1 MANIV
6 SKTGQI
12 PFFMSGPRLVIR
24 ADGRV
29 LAFAVGLDITV
40 SRNVQTVYQ
49 FGQVSPVANQVTLYN
64 GVTGSMQIIK
74 LADVDARAS
83 KEAALPANT
92 NGNGSVAASGNIAV
106 PDING
111 AEGNHFI
118 PKQNI
123 ESSVLNYTSNL
134 QKQLDPELVLLS
146 STFDIEVYQ
155 TYPNPD
161 QDNKYLVKKHFTIK
175 NVRLNSRGTTIAPG
189 SLTSESV
196 GFVGTLFVSEGRDG
210 PDDLPSDQRIDR
222 ADNGA
227 SEG

>member
-1 MANIV
+1 MTIV

-12 PFFMSGPRLVIR
+12 PFFMSGPRMVIK

-40 SRNVQTVYQ
+40 SRQVQTIYQ
-49 FGQVSPVANQVTLYN
+49 FGQVSPVANQATLYN
-64 GVTGSMQIIK
+64 GVTGNMQVIK
-74 LADVDARAS
+74 LADVDARAA
-83 KEAALPANT
+83 KEAALPGNS
-92 NGNGSVAASGNIAV
+92 NGNGPTPATGSIPV
-106 PDING
+106 PDIKG
-111 AEGNHFI
+111 EAGNEFI
-118 PKQNI
+118 PKNNI

-175 NVRLNSRGTTIAPG
+175 NCRLNSRGTTIAPG
-189 SLTSESV
+189 ALTSEAV
-196 GFVGTLFVSEGRDG
+196 GFVGTLLVSEGRDG
-210 PDDLPSDQRIDR
+210 PDGLPNDQLIDR
-222 ADNGA
+222 QDNGA